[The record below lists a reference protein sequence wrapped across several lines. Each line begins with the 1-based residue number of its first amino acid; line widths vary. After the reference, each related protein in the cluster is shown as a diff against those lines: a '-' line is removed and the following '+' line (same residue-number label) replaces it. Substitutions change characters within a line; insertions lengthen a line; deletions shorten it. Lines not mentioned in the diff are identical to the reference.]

1 MTSTAV
7 IQTKQGIGDVMWH
20 LPFIRA
26 IAASTPERA
35 VTFLTLPSSFARD
48 LLRGEACVAE
58 TIYYEN
64 RGSEFARG
72 LHLARLIGTLRARRF
87 KALWILDRSV
97 RPAIAALAAGI
108 PNRIGLGFGQQRLF
122 ITNPGIDARYRPEH
136 PIEWLKALMAAMAL
150 PLPDTE
156 PNLTLPPS
164 LLADMLQRYGD
175 RPRPWT
181 VLGIGASR
189 PNHDWS
195 DAQWSAF
202 LEGLRARSRGTV
214 FLVGGP
220 ANAARAEALIG
231 AGGGAEV
238 NACVLSIAQS
248 AALIRHADLYVGPDS
263 GPLNVAAAV
272 GTPAYGLFAT
282 TSVLNYSRF
291 IHPILPDDGRCAPDG
306 MTRTSPSRVLD
317 AIAPQLASPAAS
329 TPG

>member
-26 IAASTPERA
+26 IAAATPERA

-58 TIYYEN
+58 TLYYEN
-64 RGSEFARG
+64 RGSEWARG

-87 KALWILDRSV
+87 TTLWILDRSV

-122 ITNPGIDARYRPEH
+122 ITNPGIDPRYRPEH
-136 PIEWLKALMAAMAL
+136 PIEWLKALMAAMQL

-156 PNLTLPPS
+156 PNLTLPPALRAE
-164 LLADMLQRYGD
+164 LLRRYQD
-175 RPRPWT
+175 RPRPWI
-181 VLGIGASR
+181 VLGIGASAPQR
-189 PNHDWS
+189 DWS

-202 LEGLRARSRGTV
+202 LDELRRRSTGTA
-214 FLVGGP
+214 FLIGGP
-220 ANAARAEALIG
+220 GNAARAAALIA
-231 AGGGAEV
+231 AGRGAEV
-238 NACVLSIAQS
+238 NACTLSIAES
-248 AALIRHADLYVGPDS
+248 AALIGGADLYLGPDS

-272 GTPAYGLFAT
+272 GTPAFGLFAVNP
-282 TSVLNYSRF
+282 VLDYSRF
-291 IHPILPDDGRCAPDG
+291 IHPILPDDGRRSPDG
-306 MTRTSPSRVLD
+306 MARTSPGRVLD
-317 AIAPQLASPAAS
+317 AIAPHLASPTAS
-329 TPG
+329 APV